1 MDNPSKIVYF
11 SLLFLLIVDVTSA
24 QSING
29 WPQEWNGYK
38 THSNGPWTF
47 MGCTEEQGTDL
58 KNIWAETGRFIS
70 EQIIPDAQLGYSS
83 KHGLQAMFSA
93 RSAARN
99 VAQVFQD
106 INDHSSVRTL
116 NPAAG
121 TFNYVVACTNPV
133 NGGTDWL
140 SQNVEFA
147 TKACTNGKQKF
158 VTHPDLDIFV
168 CPEFFEIPDE
178 FPGGP
183 NECPAVKT
191 GRFDVVHNSPTRLTY
206 NRLMVTINTLARKY
220 VANAVPDQNK
230 IFDINDC
237 LNASPTDQLNNGFN
251 YAYYAASVVVVAGC
265 TNFPTPSRLTGRH
278 LLGKRQDETFDPEVA
293 ALTDYELDI
302 DGLLKKDP
310 DHLETYVS
318 NIPT

>member
-1 MDNPSKIVYF
+1 
-11 SLLFLLIVDVTSA
+11 
-24 QSING
+24 
-29 WPQEWNGYK
+29 
-38 THSNGPWTF
+38 

-251 YAYYAASVVVVAGC
+251 YAYYAAFVVAGC